1 MFDTAWLLRV
11 EGSRRTLTG
20 LYALAFNLV
29 AIGFSGFYLYTSGF
43 GLVSTQTN
51 RGIYL
56 MLTSVL
62 VFLLYP
68 ARKGAPTQR
77 PSIVDLVLIALTVVT
92 MWYWIDQY
100 VSYAMFRVSSPNQT
114 DLIMGGIAIVLMLE
128 TSRRALGPVIS
139 IIALVFLAQLYYGA
153 YLPGRLSHPGMSVER
168 ILEFT
173 YSTQEALFGVVTA
186 TFATFV
192 FPFMIFGAFLERS
205 GAGAFFMNLGT
216 AVAGRWRGGPAK
228 VAVLTSALFGSISGS
243 SVANVVTTGSF
254 TIPLMKRTGFRPH
267 DAGAIEAISSTGGQ
281 FMPPVMGAGV
291 FILATL
297 TESSYLTIA
306 LMNVIPACVF
316 FLFLLSMVDL
326 EAVRLGLKGLPAED
340 IPSVRKVLLEGGHF
354 ILPLVVVIGL
364 LFSGYSPEFCAFW
377 GTVSAAVLSWR
388 HKATRMGPSA
398 ILQGFVGGATSNA
411 AAGAAIGTLGI
422 IIGGIVLAGL
432 GLKFSAVLIDFSQ
445 GQLFIAL
452 CLVTLVSIIIGMGSS
467 TTGSYIIL
475 SVVAAPALIQLDVP
489 VIAAH
494 LAVFYAACLS
504 NITPPVCVS
513 AFAGAAIAGAPPM
526 KTGFAALKYG
536 ATLVVMPFSFAYVP
550 ELLLQGT
557 WSQIVY
563 ATGLYALGCVLLAF
577 AIQGTVPTGR
587 HATPLQ
593 RGLFALGGAAFMF
606 PASVWVDLGGLVA
619 TLIAIGLLW
628 HSRTAATEPG
638 PPPR

>member
-1 MFDTAWLLRV
+1 MLDTAWLFRV

-43 GLVSTQTN
+43 GLVSTQSN

-68 ARKGAPTQR
+68 ARKGAPTHR

-114 DLIMGGIAIVLMLE
+114 DLIMGAIAIGLMLE

-139 IIALVFLAQLYYGA
+139 IIAVIFLLQLYYGA

-205 GAGAFFMNLGT
+205 GAGTFFMNLGT

-306 LMNVIPACVF
+306 LMNIIPACVF

-340 IPSVRKVLLEGGHF
+340 IPSVKQVLLEGGHF

-398 ILQGFVGGATSNA
+398 ILQGLVGGAQSNA

-536 ATLVVMPFSFAYVP
+536 ATLVLMPFSFAYVP
-550 ELLLQGT
+550 ELLLGGT
-557 WSQIVY
+557 WSEIAY
-563 ATGLYALGCVLLAF
+563 TTGLYALGCVLLAV

-587 HATPLQ
+587 HARPLQ
-593 RGLFALGGAAFMF
+593 RVLFALGGGAFMF
-606 PASVWVDLGGLVA
+606 PATLWVDLAGLA
-619 TLIAIGLLW
+619 AALAAIGLMW
-628 HSRTAATEPG
+628 RDAAAARREG
-638 PPPR
+638 SAAS